1 MQRDWPSYAAVA
13 ALTITWGSAFAL
25 TEVALS
31 GFGPMA
37 VVSGRA
43 ALAALV
49 LVIAAMAS
57 GQGLPR
63 RLDHWA
69 WCAVIGITSLALPF
83 SLLTWSQQHV
93 ESSVAA
99 IFIATSPLFI
109 LVLARL
115 ILGTPIGPRRWVGFL
130 VGFAGIAVLIGPS
143 VLAVGTAPLLPQLA
157 LLGTAACYGFSAVLV
172 RRMPELPPVQA
183 TAASQLF
190 AAIVVA
196 PLGAG
201 ALAEQIAP
209 GSALIALGVLG
220 LVQTGAAQLLRYWV
234 VRRAGPVFSSSV
246 SYLIPVWAG
255 FLGVAV
261 LGEPVS
267 AQLLL
272 GFVLIL
278 GGLLFARNRPEPQVR
293 TAAASSAG

>member
-1 MQRDWPSYAAVA
+1 MQRDWPSHAAIA
-13 ALTITWGSAFAL
+13 ALTVTWGSAFAL

-31 GFGPMA
+31 GFGPLA

-43 ALAALV
+43 TLAALV
-49 LVIAAMAS
+49 LVLAAVVS
-57 GQGLPR
+57 GQGLPKR
-63 RLDHWA
+63 ADHWL
-69 WCAVIGITSLALPF
+69 WCAVIGVTSLALPF
-83 SLLTWSQQHV
+83 TLLTWAQQHV

-99 IFIATSPLFI
+99 IFIATSPLFV

-115 ILGTPIGPRRWVGFL
+115 ILGTTIGARRWVGFL

-143 VLAVGTAPLLPQLA
+143 VAAVGTAPLVPQLA
-157 LLGTAACYGFSAVLV
+157 LLGTAACYGLSAVLV
-172 RRMPELPPVQA
+172 RRMPDLPPVQA

-190 AAIVVA
+190 AAMVLA

-201 ALAEQIAP
+201 QLAAQIAP
-209 GSALIALGVLG
+209 GPALAALAVLG

-261 LGEPVS
+261 LGEPLT
-267 AQLLL
+267 APLLA

-278 GGLLFARNRPEPQVR
+278 GGLLFARNRPER
-293 TAAASSAG
+293 